1 MGLARRSSKMKDMS
15 RNTEEDKRISFK
27 EEMFRRAEETRSLMM
42 SRTGLKANNGSEN
55 GHVGR
60 TSPTGTEHRS
70 AFKIKIEREGED
82 GGTNGSAN
90 EVGQKNYFKVN
101 IEGVS
106 NEKNGKQF
114 QKKEF
119 ENSKSWG
126 KDSCSPSSKSQTGGT
141 GSKLNGFEKNKMQ
154 NGHQII
160 TDKTKESTL
169 NTKSAKNPSS
179 SNFEDLASEISSY
192 EPKTKPWASDICGC
206 SDREAE
212 KAQLRELNDRHL
224 LLLSEKQGMINCLLQ
239 KIETMTKIREVFIDG
254 DREILKNKIDFLQD
268 KLKDL
273 EKQKEEDKK
282 IEIEKD
288 RLIDDLQNK
297 INDLESELENR

>member
-60 TSPTGTEHRS
+60 TSPTGTEHKS
-70 AFKIKIEREGED
+70 AFKIKIEREGEN

-101 IEGVS
+101 IEAVS
-106 NEKNGKQF
+106 NEKDAKQFQVKNDKEIFMNGEKYERPSTLPRTYRGQVQRAGHNFGFDMSKRPGQQMGFLNNGQIESGKQNPSKNAPINKGLFNPLTIKNEKVIGNTGLNNSDF

-119 ENSKSWG
+119 ENLKSKG

-141 GSKLNGFEKNKMQ
+141 GSKLNGFEMPN
-154 NGHQII
+154 
-160 TDKTKESTL
+160 
-169 NTKSAKNPSS
+169 
-179 SNFEDLASEISSY
+179 
-192 EPKTKPWASDICGC
+192 
-206 SDREAE
+206 
-212 KAQLRELNDRHL
+212 
-224 LLLSEKQGMINCLLQ
+224 
-239 KIETMTKIREVFIDG
+239 
-254 DREILKNKIDFLQD
+254 
-268 KLKDL
+268 
-273 EKQKEEDKK
+273 
-282 IEIEKD
+282 
-288 RLIDDLQNK
+288 
-297 INDLESELENR
+297 